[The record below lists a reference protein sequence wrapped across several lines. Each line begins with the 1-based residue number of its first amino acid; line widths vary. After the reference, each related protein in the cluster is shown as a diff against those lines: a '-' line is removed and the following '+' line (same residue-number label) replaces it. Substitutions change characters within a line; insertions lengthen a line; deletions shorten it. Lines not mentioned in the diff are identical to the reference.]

1 MALITKAIKGT
12 KDVLPKDVH
21 KNQYIEATALDI
33 ASKFGYKEIRTPV
46 FEHTELFQRG
56 VGDTTD
62 VVQKEM
68 YTFDD
73 KGGRSITL
81 RPEGTAGAVRSYLE
95 NGLCNEALPQKVCY
109 LISCYRYE
117 KPQAGRLREFHQ
129 FGVEC
134 FGSASPLADA
144 EIIALAKSLFDTLG
158 VKDLSLEINS
168 IGCPTCRAEYHKA
181 LKEYFSSRKDE
192 LCDTCKSRLDRNPMR
207 ILDCKSPIC
216 HEIAEGA
223 PVVIDYL
230 CDECKEH
237 FENVQK
243 YLKAQNI
250 EYTINPQIVRGLDYY
265 TKTVFEFVSNSI
277 GAQGTV
283 CGGGRYDGLV
293 EELGGQHTPSLGF
306 AMGIERLMLLMEA
319 QGCEFPEAEKPD
331 LFIVALGEKATLKA
345 VEIAKD
351 MREEGFSA
359 LLDLNQ
365 RSVRAQMKYAD
376 KLGAKFNVVIG
387 DNEVEAK
394 TAKLKNMQTGE
405 ETEINLDT
413 FVSGFYSISLNEQL
427 ADLEING
434 EEFDFNSLFNIKKE
448 NEPSEIN
455 IDENTVNSLI

>member
-1 MALITKAIKGT
+1 MALVTKAIKGT

-33 ASKFGYKEIRTPV
+33 AEKFGYKEIRTPV

-109 LISCYRYE
+109 IGPFFRYE

-134 FGSASPLADA
+134 FGTASPLADA
-144 EIIALAKSLFDTLG
+144 ELIALGKSIFDTLE
-158 VKDLSLEINS
+158 VKDISLEINS

-181 LKEYFSSRKDE
+181 LKEYFSARKDE
-192 LCDTCKSRLDRNPMR
+192 LCDTCRDRLDRNPMR
-207 ILDCKSPIC
+207 ILDCKSPVC
-216 HEIAEGA
+216 SEIAKDA
-223 PVVIDYL
+223 PVVTDYL
-230 CDECKEH
+230 CEECKEH
-237 FENVQK
+237 FEKVQQ
-243 YLKAQNI
+243 YLKAMNI
-250 EYTINPQIVRGLDYY
+250 DYTINPKIVRGLDYY
-265 TKTVFEFVSNSI
+265 TKTVFEFISNSI

-283 CGGGRYDGLV
+283 LGGGRYDGLV
-293 EELGGQHTPSLGF
+293 DELGGQKTPSLGF
-306 AMGIERLMLLMEA
+306 AMGLERIMLLMEA
-319 QGCEFPEAEKPD
+319 QNAPFPDANVPD
-331 LFIVALGEKATLKA
+331 LFVVALGDKATLKA
-345 VEIAKD
+345 VEIVKD
-351 MREEGFSA
+351 MRAEGFGA
-359 LLDLNQ
+359 LMDLNQ

-376 KLGAKFNVVIG
+376 KLGAKFNIVIG
-387 DNEVEAK
+387 DNEVE
-394 TAKLKNMQTGE
+394 TGVAKLKNMASGE
-405 ETEINLDT
+405 ETEIALDT
-413 FVSGFYSISLNEQL
+413 FVSGFYNISLAEQL

-434 EEFDFNSLFNIKKE
+434 EEFDFGSLFGVGTPE
-448 NEPSEIN
+448 QE
-455 IDENTVNSLI
+455 

>member
-265 TKTVFEFVSNSI
+265 TKTVFEFVSNAI

-413 FVSGFYSISLNEQL
+413 FVNGFYSISLNEQL

-434 EEFDFNSLFNIKKE
+434 EEFDFNSLFGLGNK
-448 NEPSEIN
+448 S
-455 IDENTVNSLI
+455 DEE

>member
-81 RPEGTAGAVRSYLE
+81 RPEGTAGAVRSFLE

-109 LISCYRYE
+109 LTSCYRYE

-134 FGSASPLADA
+134 FGTASPLADA
-144 EIIALAKSLFDTLG
+144 EIIALAKSIFDTLG
-158 VKDLSLEINS
+158 VRDLSLEINS
-168 IGCPTCRAEYHKA
+168 IGCPKCRAEYHKA
-181 LKEYFSSRKDE
+181 LKEYFASRKDE
-192 LCDTCKSRLDRNPMR
+192 LCDTCKGRLDRNPMR

-216 HEIAEGA
+216 HEIAQGA

-237 FENVQK
+237 FEKVQK
-243 YLKAQNI
+243 YLDAQNI
-250 EYTINPQIVRGLDYY
+250 EYKINPQIVRGLDYY

-293 EELGGQHTPSLGF
+293 EELGGQHTASLGF
-306 AMGIERLMLLMEA
+306 AMGLERLMLLMEA
-319 QGCEFPEAEKPD
+319 QGCEFPQVEKPD

-345 VEIAKD
+345 LEIAKD

-387 DNEVEAK
+387 DNEVENK
-394 TAKLKNMQTGE
+394 IAKLKNMQTGE

-413 FVSGFYSISLNEQL
+413 FVSGFYNISLNDQL

-434 EEFDFNSLFNIKKE
+434 EEFDFGSLFGLKN
-448 NEPSEIN
+448 SE
-455 IDENTVNSLI
+455 EE

>member
-109 LISCYRYE
+109 LTSCYRYE

-168 IGCPTCRAEYHKA
+168 IGCPTCRAEYHNA

-293 EELGGQHTPSLGF
+293 EELGGQHTPSLGC
-306 AMGIERLMLLMEA
+306 AIGIERLMLLMEA

-434 EEFDFNSLFNIKKE
+434 EEFDFNSLFGLGNK
-448 NEPSEIN
+448 S
-455 IDENTVNSLI
+455 DEE

>member
-12 KDVLPKDVH
+12 KDVLPKDVY
-21 KNQYIEATALDI
+21 KNQYIEATCLGVAEQ
-33 ASKFGYKEIRTPV
+33 FGFKEIRTPV

-109 LISCYRYE
+109 NTSCYRYE

-144 EIIALAKSLFDTLG
+144 EIIALAKTIFDNLE

-181 LKEYFSSRKDE
+181 LKEYFNARKDE
-192 LCDTCKSRLDRNPMR
+192 LCDTCKDRLDRNPMR
-207 ILDCKSPIC
+207 ILDCKSPVC
-216 HEIAEGA
+216 SEIAKDA
-223 PVVIDYL
+223 PVMLDYL

-237 FENVQK
+237 FDKVQE
-243 YLKAQNI
+243 YLKAQSI
-250 EYTINPQIVRGLDYY
+250 EFNINPKIVRGLDYY
-265 TKTVFEFVSNSI
+265 TKTVFEFVSSSI

-293 EELGGQHTPSLGF
+293 EELGGQKTASLGF
-306 AMGIERLMLLMEA
+306 GMGLERLMLLMEA
-319 QGCEFPEAEKPD
+319 QNCPFPEPQAAD
-331 LFIVALGEKATLKA
+331 LFIVALGDKAVLKA
-345 VEIAKD
+345 LEISKD
-351 MREEGFSA
+351 MRAEGFGC
-359 LLDLNQ
+359 LMDLNQ

-376 KLGAKFNVVIG
+376 KLGAKFNLVIG
-387 DNEVEAK
+387 DNEVESGC
-394 TAKLKNMQTGE
+394 AKLKNMSTGE
-405 ETEINLDT
+405 ETEIQLET
-413 FVSGFYSISLNEQL
+413 FVNGFYNISLAEQL

-434 EEFDFNSLFNIKKE
+434 EEFDFSTLFGNG
-448 NEPSEIN
+448 NEE
-455 IDENTVNSLI
+455 